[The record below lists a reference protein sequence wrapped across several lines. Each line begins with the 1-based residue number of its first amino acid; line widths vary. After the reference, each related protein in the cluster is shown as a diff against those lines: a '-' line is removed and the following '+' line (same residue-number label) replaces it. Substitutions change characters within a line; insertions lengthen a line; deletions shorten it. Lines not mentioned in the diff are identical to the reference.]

1 MPRGISIERAP
12 WYLASFNR
20 VTDFIADT
28 LPMTTPTRRLQFYKA
43 DVFTDEPFG
52 GNPVAVIPDAEG
64 LTDREFQQIAREMNL
79 SETVFVVPPTDPAAI
94 AKLRIFTP
102 TQEIP
107 FAGHPVIGTF
117 FVLGAL
123 RKFPLREPMTRFTFE
138 CNIGL
143 FPVELHVVGGQVDCV
158 MMSQPKPQFLETVE
172 DIHDLYEISRSLR
185 VNKTAMTDTRLPIE
199 VVSTGLPVAIV
210 PVRTLTAVKS
220 IHADQTG
227 TKEICE
233 KLGANGL
240 MVFTTITVEDWASV
254 HARMFAAPIGIAE
267 DPATGSA
274 SGALGAYLVKHGVVD
289 VGPTTEIIVEQ
300 GYEIDRPS
308 RITVQVFS
316 DDDAIQEIKVGGHA
330 VMVAEGKLLF

>member
-1 MPRGISIERAP
+1 
-12 WYLASFNR
+12 
-20 VTDFIADT
+20 
-28 LPMTTPTRRLQFYKA
+28 MTTPTRSLLFYTA
-43 DVFTDEPFG
+43 DAFAEEPFG
-52 GNPVAVIPDAEG
+52 GNPVAVIPDATD
-64 LTDREFQQIAREMNL
+64 LTEREFQQIAREMNL

-94 AKLRIFTP
+94 VKLRIFTP

-117 FVLGAL
+117 FVLSL
-123 RKFPLREPMTRFTFE
+123 LQKFPLTQPLTRYVFE

-143 FPVELHVVGGQVDCV
+143 FPVELHVVDGQVDNV
-158 MMSQPKPQFLETVE
+158 IMTQPKPQFLGTAES
-172 DIHDLYEISRSLR
+172 IQDLYEVSKALG
-185 VNKTAMTDTRLPIE
+185 VNKTAITETHLPIE

-220 IHADQTG
+220 IQADPAG
-227 TKEICE
+227 IKEVCD
-233 KLGANGL
+233 KLGANGI
-240 MVFTTITVEDWASV
+240 MVFTPVTVEEWAHV
-254 HARMFAAPIGIAE
+254 HTRMFAAPIGIWE

-274 SGALGAYLVKHGVVD
+274 SGALGAYLVKNGVVD
-289 VGPTTEIIVEQ
+289 VGPTTEVFMEQ

-316 DDDAIQEIKVGGHA
+316 DDDAIQEIKVGGQA